1 MRAQW
6 SAVRPELDTSP
17 MGVVARVGRLAAY
30 FDDSINELMRGY
42 GLARSSWDVLASLR
56 RVGEPYEL
64 SPTELYHGLMRTSGA
79 MTNRLRRLE
88 DSGLVE
94 RVPDPRDGRG
104 LLVRLTATGLELVDR
119 IAQAHMAN
127 EARLLAE
134 LEPSSSHSS
143 SCSCVACWCPL
154 RAVTPDRP
162 PTCRRAR
169 HDGAPGRSSC
179 SAQSAGAEADEA
191 GERRL
196 TRAKIG
202 LSHGQRHRRAS
213 GRR

>member
-1 MRAQW
+1 VKTFPGDDLSHSTPAALDHVDDVRAQW
-6 SAVRPELDTSP
+6 QAVCPELDTSP

-30 FDDSINELMRGY
+30 FDDSINDLMRGY

-104 LLVRLTATGLELVDR
+104 LRVRLTSEGLGLVDR
-119 IAQAHMAN
+119 IAQAHMDN

-134 LEPSSSHSS
+134 LEPSEFTQLELL
-143 SCSCVACWCPL
+143 L
-154 RAVTPDRP
+154 RRLLVSFEDRDP
-162 PTCRRAR
+162 
-169 HDGAPGRSSC
+169 GAPFEASP
-179 SAQSAGAEADEA
+179 SAG
-191 GERRL
+191 
-196 TRAKIG
+196 
-202 LSHGQRHRRAS
+202 
-213 GRR
+213 

>member
-1 MRAQW
+1 MKIIPGDDLPHFAPATRDHVDDVRAQW

-134 LEPSSSHSS
+134 LEPSEFTQLELLLRRLLVSLEGSDPGPPSDVSS
-143 SCSCVACWCPL
+143 S
-154 RAVTPDRP
+154 
-162 PTCRRAR
+162 
-169 HDGAPGRSSC
+169 
-179 SAQSAGAEADEA
+179 EA
-191 GERRL
+191 
-196 TRAKIG
+196 
-202 LSHGQRHRRAS
+202 
-213 GRR
+213 